1 MDLVKMLLSN
11 MTSESSLS
19 ALTGKTGGSADQ
31 VESAITSAIPSLIGS
46 MTKNASSSDGAKS
59 LLGALSQHK
68 DTNSISSQIENADEE
83 DGGKIIG
90 KIMGGDKDDFIS
102 KIASKSGLNLGQ
114 TNSVLSSIAP
124 AILSF
129 ISDMAKPDTPESQAK
144 EAAERAEKAASDDSS
159 FLGGFFKSFLKSG
172 DDKEDDGKSDS
183 DSGFDGGDLLGMLKK
198 FM

>member
-1 MDLVKMLLSN
+1 

-31 VESAITSAIPSLIGS
+31 VESALTSAIPSLIGS

-68 DTNSISSQIENADEE
+68 DTNPISSQIENADED

-102 KIASKSGLNLGQ
+102 KIASKSGLNFGQ
-114 TNSVLSSIAP
+114 TNSVLSSVAP

-144 EAAERAEKAASDDSS
+144 EAAERAEKAAKDDSS
-159 FLGGFFKSFLKSG
+159 FLGSFFKSFMKSG
-172 DDKEDDGKSDS
+172 DDKEEDEKS
-183 DSGFDGGDLLGMLKK
+183 DSGFDGSDLLGMLKK

>member
-1 MDLVKMLLSN
+1 MDLVKSILKN
-11 MTSESSLS
+11 MTSAPSLE
-19 ALTGKTGGSADQ
+19 ALTEKAGVSADSI
-31 VESAITSAIPSLIGS
+31 EKALFSAVPSLIGS
-46 MTKNASSSDGAKS
+46 MTKNASSSKGAKA
-59 LLGALSQHK
+59 LMGALAQHE
-68 DTNSISSQIENADEE
+68 DDSDVTSQIANADAT
-83 DGGKIIG
+83 DGNKIIG

-102 KIASKSGLNLGQ
+102 KIASKSGLDFGQ
-114 TNSVLSSIAP
+114 TNSVLSSVAP

-172 DDKEDDGKSDS
+172 DDKEDDN